1 MARPYY
7 DRGIGG
13 RGSTTTTT
21 STGGSST
28 TGGGSNTRMYNN
40 DPNQRYDKYAY
51 ISSLATPQ
59 QYQSVYNKYGIGPTN
74 NGAYDPSGAS
84 GGGYDVSALKAQ
96 WDAWAN
102 EMNAYYKTLYNQQLK
117 NTRTQFEKTRDP
129 INLNFKR
136 NEKAIRSMLGP
147 DSGRGVGMLSGNNNN
162 WANKLADARNWMGNQ
177 NAQSLADY
185 HKNLADVK
193 KVYAEKMASF
203 M

>member
-1 MARPYY
+1 MVYSTF
-7 DRGIGG
+7 
-13 RGSTTTTT
+13 GSV
-21 STGGSST
+21 G
-28 TGGGSNTRMYNN
+28 
-40 DPNQRYDKYAY
+40 Q
-51 ISSLATPQ
+51 TPRERAG
-59 QYQSVYNKYGIGPTN
+59 YGDYNKAKDYLKNAFSKTGN
-74 NGAYDPSGAS
+74 SPSDVLQRGKDYVGQNSYAN
-84 GGGYDVSALKAQ
+84 GGGYDVGYDINALRAQ
-96 WDAWAN
+96 WDSWLN
-102 EMNAYYKTLYNQQLK
+102 EMNSYYKTLYNQQLK

-147 DSGRGVGMLSGNNNN
+147 DSGRGVGMLSGNNND
-162 WANKLADARNWMGNQ
+162 WANRIADARNWMGNQ